1 MKGIKRFSVAAIGL
15 GVAGTLISAGVAFAD
30 PQGAPTGNTRP
41 LQGTGSDTSEEIMN
55 ALSDVVTIGGNKVI
69 SSWNAN
75 GGTFT
80 SRPTGCSY
88 AATGTVSPPD
98 GVLRPNGSGQ
108 GRTALVNSETAGNVR
123 EGCLDFARSSS
134 VGGTAGANLTYVPFA
149 KDAVAFAVTAASN
162 LPKQL
167 TLADLKAM
175 YDCTYP
181 GFEDSA
187 PGTPGWQSTFKAL
200 IPQSGSGSRDFFYNT
215 LLGYPNS
222 TLTGDPATVR
232 GCVSDEK
239 DRSGRGDYTNNN
251 GIQEHRANVLDNNSI
266 IGVSIAQYIAQ
277 ATGTSPT
284 FIGKGVLGSI
294 INTAGDIPSHAFLL
308 NPTYGTVAAAGD
320 PQNAPATRDIYN
332 VVPTADL
339 SDPEVDQV
347 FTGSDSLI
355 CLQSAVIAKYGFG
368 TLGAS
373 CGSTT
378 LTRNN

>member
-1 MKGIKRFSVAAIGL
+1 MKGIKRFSVAALGL
-15 GVAGTLISAGVAFAD
+15 GVAGALISTGMASAD
-30 PQGAPTGNTRP
+30 PSGSPAGNTRP

-55 ALSDVVTIGGNKVI
+55 ALSDVVTIGGQKVI
-69 SSWNAN
+69 SSYNAN
-75 GGTFT
+75 GGAFT
-80 SRPTGCSY
+80 SRPSGCSY
-88 AATGTVSPPD
+88 AATGTVGAPD
-98 GVLRPNGSGQ
+98 GVVRPNGSGQ
-108 GRTALVNSETAGNVR
+108 GRSALVASETAGNPR
-123 EGCLDFARSSS
+123 QNCLDFARSSS
-134 VGGTAGANLTYVPFA
+134 IGSTAGSNLTYIPFA
-149 KDAVAFAVTAASN
+149 KDAVAFAVTASSN

-167 TLADLKAM
+167 SIADLRAM

-181 GFEDSA
+181 GFEDSSA
-187 PGTPGWQSTFKAL
+187 APGWQSTFKAL

-215 LLGYPNS
+215 ILGYANS

-266 IGVSIAQYIAQ
+266 VGVSIGQYIAQ
-277 ATGTSPT
+277 VTGVSPS

-294 INTAGDIPSHAFLL
+294 VNTAGDIPSHAFLL
-308 NPTYGTVAAAGD
+308 NPTYGTVAGAGD

-347 FTGSDSLI
+347 FTGSDSLV
-355 CLQSAVIAKYGFG
+355 CLQSAVIAKFGFG
-368 TLGAS
+368 TLGAA

>member
-1 MKGIKRFSVAAIGL
+1 MKGIKRFSVAALGL

-30 PQGAPTGNTRP
+30 PQGTPTANTRP

-69 SSWNAN
+69 SSWNAS
-75 GGTFT
+75 GGAFT
-80 SRPTGCSY
+80 SRPTGCAYS
-88 AATGTVSPPD
+88 ATGGTAPV
-98 GVLRPNGSGQ
+98 RPNGSGQ
-108 GRTALVNSETAGNVR
+108 GRTALIASETVGSPT

-134 VGGTAGANLTYVPFA
+134 VGGTAGSNLTYIPFA

-181 GFEDSA
+181 GFEDNSPTA
-187 PGTPGWQSTFKAL
+187 GWQSTFKAL
-200 IPQSGSGSRDFFYNT
+200 LPQSGSGSRDFFYT
-215 LLGYPNS
+215 TVLGYSAS

-239 DRSGRGDYTNNN
+239 DRSGRGDYTNSN

-266 IGVSIAQYIAQ
+266 VPVSIAQYIAQ

-294 INTAGDIPSHAFLL
+294 VNTAGDIPSYPYSL
-308 NPTYGTVAAAGD
+308 NTTYGTVAGAGD
-320 PQNAPATRDIYN
+320 PQNANATRDIYN

-339 SDPEVDQV
+339 ADPEVDSV
-347 FTGSDSLI
+347 FTGNDSLL
-355 CLQSAVIAKYGFG
+355 CLQSAVISKYGFG
-368 TLGAS
+368 TLGTS
-373 CGSTT
+373 CGATT
-378 LTRNN
+378 ITRNN